1 VAAILTVTLN
11 PALDVCADVPVVEP
25 DHKLHCVD
33 ASRTPG
39 GGGINVARAIHRL
52 GGQATAIFPAGGA
65 SGALLGA
72 LLEAEGVSV
81 AIVPIEGTT
90 REDFSVRETS
100 TGHEYRFVLPGP
112 PLRSAELAGCLD
124 EILQRTDP
132 GSFVVLSGSVPAGT
146 DLDALAA
153 LVHRL
158 QASGAHVVVDTSG
171 DALTALARVGVF
183 LLKPS
188 LNELRGHAGRKVTSI
203 GEIVDAA
210 EDLRE
215 GGRNHAVLV
224 SLGADGALLVADG
237 QPPCTIAAPPLRVVS
252 AVGAGDSL
260 VAGLVLG
267 LAAGEPL
274 LEAVRRGVAAGS
286 AATISAGHH
295 LCQPT
300 DLEALLPAVRS
311 TPMRLEPSSSPR
323 GRRVRSVEGSGGA
336 LRRRPPPC
344 GDSFPSSTGHSSRS
358 S

>member
-1 VAAILTVTLN
+1 MATVVTVTLN
-11 PALDVCADVPVVEP
+11 PALDVCAEVPVLEA

-52 GGQATAIFPAGGA
+52 GGQATAVFPAGGS
-65 SGALLGA
+65 SGALLA
-72 LLEAEGVSV
+72 DLLEAEGVSI

-90 REDFSVRETS
+90 REDFAVRETS

-112 PLRSAELAGCLD
+112 ALRTAELAGCVD
-124 EILQRTDP
+124 AVVERAGP
-132 GSFVVLSGSVPAGT
+132 GSFVVFSGSIPPGT
-146 DLDALAA
+146 DLDVIAA

-158 QASGAHVVVDTSG
+158 DARGTHVLVDTSG

-188 LNELRGHAGRKVTSI
+188 LNELNGHAGRKLTSI
-203 GEIVDAA
+203 GEIVAAA
-210 EDLRE
+210 EHLRRT
-215 GGRNHAVLV
+215 GPNHAVLV

-267 LAAGEPL
+267 FATGEPM

-295 LCQPT
+295 LCHPT
-300 DLEALLPAVRS
+300 DVEALLPAVRC
-311 TPMRLEPSSSPR
+311 TPMQLEPSLPP
-323 GRRVRSVEGSGGA
+323 GGCRVRTVAGAGGVP
-336 LRRRPPPC
+336 RRPPLPC
-344 GDSFPSSTGHSSRS
+344 GDSYPSSTGHS
-358 S
+358 